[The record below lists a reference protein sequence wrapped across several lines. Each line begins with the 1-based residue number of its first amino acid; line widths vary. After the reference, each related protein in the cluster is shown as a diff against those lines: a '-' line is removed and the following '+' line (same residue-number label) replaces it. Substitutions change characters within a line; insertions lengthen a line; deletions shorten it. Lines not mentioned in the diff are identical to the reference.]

1 MVIGIDLGT
10 TFSVA
15 SYVDKN
21 GIPKIIPNSDGQ
33 NSTPSVVMFD
43 HGEVVVGMQAK
54 NNAVTSP
61 YSVAQF
67 AKRHIGEKFQFAI
80 DDDSGTEASYS
91 PEEISAIVL
100 KKIKQDCEKFLNEEV
115 TGAVITVPAYFS
127 DAQKNSTI
135 TAGKIAGLEVMK
147 IIHEPTAAAIAFGLD
162 KAENKTKV
170 LIYDLGGGTFDVTA
184 AEIDGK
190 NINVLASDGLRT
202 LGGADFDNK
211 LIEYAA
217 GIIEE
222 QTGIDPNEEPEDLQL
237 LRQRCEEAKVAL
249 STRTN
254 YTFTMSLQRKKAKV
268 DISRDKFEELIAPLI
283 EMTGIPI
290 DTVFE
295 ESGFTVKDFDKVLL
309 VGGSSIIP
317 AVSEFVYKKLGIKP
331 SSEVNPHE
339 VVAVGA
345 AICANSIE
353 SYTEKKKKSDG
364 AKKADTN
371 EQGADNIIDEPET
384 SNADQNDTYNLIEKN
399 SHGFGVVIHEE
410 GQAINS
416 VIIPRNQP
424 LLKKFTKVYSTP
436 YDDQTAINVQVTEGE
451 ETDIDYVT
459 IIGDA
464 EMSLEPHPA
473 GSPIAVEF
481 KYDENGVITGKVFD
495 LFGVFYISDDKNYLP
510 EGVAGLD
517 NPKFIGEVTIK
528 RKNEMTDDDINKKKQ
543 SLTALT
549 IQ

>member
-15 SYVDKN
+15 AYVDKN
-21 GIPKIIPNSDGQ
+21 GFPRVIPNSDGQ
-33 NSTPSVVMFD
+33 NTTPSVVMFD
-43 HGEVVVGMQAK
+43 HGEVIVGVQAK
-54 NNAVTSP
+54 NNAMTSP
-61 YSVAQF
+61 YSIAQF
-67 AKRHIGEKFQFAI
+67 AKRHIGEKFKFVI
-80 DDDSGTEASYS
+80 DDESGTESTYS

-100 KKIKQDCEKFLNEEV
+100 KKIKLDCERALDEEV

-127 DAQKNSTI
+127 DAQKNATI
-135 TAGKIAGLEVMK
+135 TAGKIAGLEVLK

-170 LIYDLGGGTFDVTA
+170 IIYDLGGGTFDVTA

-190 NINVLASDGLRT
+190 NISVLASDGLRT

-237 LRQRCEEAKVAL
+237 LRQRCEEAKIAL

-268 DISRDKFEELIAPLI
+268 DISRSKFEELIMPLI

-295 ESGFTVKDFDKVLL
+295 ESGYSAKDFDKVLL
-309 VGGSSIIP
+309 VGASSIIP
-317 AVSEFVYKKLGIKP
+317 AVGEFVFRKLGIKP
-331 SSEVNPHE
+331 SSELNPHE
-339 VVAVGA
+339 VVAIGA

-353 SYTEKKKKSDG
+353 SYTEKKKRTKNPDADASD
-364 AKKADTN
+364 ASSSVH
-371 EQGADNIIDEPET
+371 ET
-384 SNADQNDTYNLIEKN
+384 EMINADHNDTYNLTEKN
-399 SHGFGVVIHEE
+399 SHGFGVVIHDD
-410 GQAINS
+410 GQPMNS

-424 LLKKFTKVYSTP
+424 LLKPFTKVYSTSS
-436 YDDQTAINVQVTEGE
+436 DDQTAIKVQVTEGE
-451 ETDIDYVT
+451 EADIDYVT

-464 EMSLEPHPA
+464 EMNLEPHPE

-481 KYDENGVITGKVFD
+481 RYDENGVIMGKVFD
-495 LFGVFYISDDKNYLP
+495 LFGVHYTTDEGGYLP
-510 EGVAGLD
+510 GGVSALD
-517 NPKFIGEVTIK
+517 NPKFIGEVVIK
-528 RKNEMTDDDINKKKQ
+528 RKNEMSDEDIIEKKQ
-543 SLTALT
+543 SMTSLT